1 MLSLRCLL
9 FAAAFLSE
17 THCEQAK
24 PGEVGQS
31 SSTLAKFVSNL
42 LDQMNDVKQE
52 KEMEAKMASME
63 VEVVQEE
70 ELPALKVQ
78 HEDGIGYC
86 LLLSTEV
93 SLEILGLN
101 GDNKT
106 VTVPVSATAEVVGKC
121 LEGHSEVRFVWRDEH
136 SEEDNLINLVVERH
150 IDQSNLVYLSGAF
163 LRLHHLNR
171 RLEFY
176 TSMGPLDYRTL
187 LWPIRYQLNCPEL
200 KYKLAPIKEYIGRE
214 NISVV
219 LHLDDIKIEAFRDV
233 TLQNHRPE
241 SFGNKWYRRE
251 WKCEFHRIY
260 DWAPYAVGCGL
271 IAVVV
276 SFVTA
281 FLIRDSIERKKKK
294 KTSGKYERL

>member
-1 MLSLRCLL
+1 M
-9 FAAAFLSE
+9 
-17 THCEQAK
+17 
-24 PGEVGQS
+24 G
-31 SSTLAKFVSNL
+31 
-42 LDQMNDVKQE
+42 
-52 KEMEAKMASME
+52 
-63 VEVVQEE
+63 
-70 ELPALKVQ
+70 
-78 HEDGIGYC
+78 
-86 LLLSTEV
+86 
-93 SLEILGLN
+93 
-101 GDNKT
+101 
-106 VTVPVSATAEVVGKC
+106 
-121 LEGHSEVRFVWRDEH
+121 
-136 SEEDNLINLVVERH
+136 
-150 IDQSNLVYLSGAF
+150 IDQPNLVYLSGAF

-281 FLIRDSIERKKKK
+281 FLRSGLATLSSRHCSDDIRIPRVSDGQGTDTEIFA
-294 KTSGKYERL
+294 TSCSELIIVHHYTGNNNELGTACGKYFRVCTLSITDPGDSDIIRTMPGAQGGEATS